1 MFNFTPYVPENDEAK
16 ELVEYWSEECE
27 RLAASRVALAENPSL
42 LGSATLATEESE
54 LMFQALVAAALQI
67 EGWQDIVAQTVEACG
82 EESIDEIVKAMNQIE
97 EQLDGT
103 DPNMEQQLLQALAD
117 GDELTQE
124 QLEYA
129 AMIMGAVDVA
139 AGFDGDADV

>member
-16 ELVEYWSEECE
+16 ELVEHWSEECE

-67 EGWQDIVAQTVEACG
+67 EGWQGIVAQTVEACG